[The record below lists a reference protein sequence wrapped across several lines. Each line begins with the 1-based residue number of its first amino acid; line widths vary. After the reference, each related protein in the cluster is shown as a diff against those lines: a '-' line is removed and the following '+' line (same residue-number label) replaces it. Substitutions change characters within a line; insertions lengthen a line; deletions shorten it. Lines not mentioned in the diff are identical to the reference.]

1 MAVDTNIYEYGGIGR
16 YIFGVN
22 ASQQVGSEA
31 KLLTDGRKCLIITDP
46 GVAKVGLVDGVKSSL
61 EKEGFHVDICAEVL
75 PEPTIA
81 SIKAIVDTA
90 RDKKADILIG
100 LGGGSSMDTAKA
112 TARALTSP
120 GSLEDY
126 IGQAFPTD
134 GIPIVTIP
142 TTAGTAAEVTP
153 DCVIRLPE
161 ERVKGVFG
169 NVRARTAIVDPTMT
183 LKLPPRLTAA
193 TGIDALAHAVESAL
207 SKFAT
212 PFTHAAAMESIR
224 LICDNLR
231 KAVSNG
237 SDLETR
243 AKMSWAV
250 LIEGFSEGNAG
261 DVEGHAIGHIIGPYY
276 GIHHGE
282 ACGIA
287 LPYCME
293 FNLPVNEGVLARIG
307 EAIDKK
313 TVNLHARKAAEVG
326 ICTVKRLIEDVGLP
340 SKLADV
346 KGADKKDIPELVEL
360 YQNNPNI
367 AEVFG
372 IFMKRTATREEITEM
387 FENMFNGV
395 LKSKA

>member
-31 KLLTDGRKCLIITDP
+31 KMLTDGRNCLIITDP

-75 PEPTIA
+75 PEPTVA
-81 SIKAIVDTA
+81 SIKAIVDVA

-100 LGGGSSMDTAKA
+100 VGGGSSMDTAKA

-126 IGQAFPTD
+126 IGQEFPTE
-134 GIPIVTIP
+134 GIPIITIP

-169 NVRARTAIVDPTMT
+169 NVRARTAVVDPTMT

-207 SKFAT
+207 SKLAT
-212 PFTHAAAMESIR
+212 PFTHAVAMESIR

-231 KAVSNG
+231 KATFNG

-243 AKMSWAV
+243 AKMSWAT

-261 DVEGHAIGHIIGPYY
+261 DVEAHAIGHIIGPYY

-293 FNLPVNEGVLARIG
+293 FNLPVNEDVLARIA

-313 TVNLHARKAAEVG
+313 TVNLPARKAAEVG
-326 ICTVKRLIEDVGLP
+326 ICTVKGLIEGVGLP

-346 KGADKKDIPELVEL
+346 KGADKKDIPKLVEL

-372 IFMKRTATREEITEM
+372 PFMKRTATREEITEM

>member
-16 YIFGVN
+16 YLFGVN
-22 ASQQVGSEA
+22 AVEQTGSEA

-212 PFTHAAAMESIR
+212 PFTRAAAMESIR
-224 LICDNLR
+224 LVCDNLR

-261 DVEGHAIGHIIGPYY
+261 DVEAHAIGHIIGPYY

-293 FNLPVNEGVLARIG
+293 FNLPVNEDVLARIA

-326 ICTVKRLIEDVGLP
+326 ILAVKRLIEDIGLP
-340 SKLADV
+340 SKLAGV
-346 KGADKKDIPELVEL
+346 KGADKKDIPKLVEL

-387 FENMFNGV
+387 FENTFNGV